1 MSFSK
6 ATLQAAGLIL
16 GTICLHGCGPDPR
29 MRFMTEVEGMIRLAN
44 EGKHTELV
52 DRISKP
58 LQEKIRQEG
67 WDDRGVLAFAAR
79 RDREDGAQYQL
90 MDVPRFE
97 AQVYGEAEIRRTS
110 PNRESRMV
118 IPCWYE
124 EKKWKAGAGY
134 RDGRSWEY
142 EDF

>member
-1 MSFSK
+1 
-6 ATLQAAGLIL
+6 
-16 GTICLHGCGPDPR
+16 

-67 WDDRGVLAFAAR
+67 WDERGALALAAR

-97 AQVYGEAEIRRTS
+97 AQVYGEAEIRRT
-110 PNRESRMV
+110 PCRREELSLV
-118 IPCWYE
+118 EPAALNE
-124 EKKWKAGAGY
+124 PG
-134 RDGRSWEY
+134 
-142 EDF
+142 

>member
-1 MSFSK
+1 
-6 ATLQAAGLIL
+6 
-16 GTICLHGCGPDPR
+16 
-29 MRFMTEVEGMIRLAN
+29 MTEVEGMIRLAN
-44 EGKHTELV
+44 EGKHTELG

-67 WDDRGVLAFAAR
+67 WDDRGALAFAKR

-110 PNRESRMV
+110 LNRESRMV
-118 IPCWYE
+118 IPFWWRRCNN
-124 EKKWKAGAGY
+124 
-134 RDGRSWEY
+134 
-142 EDF
+142 F